1 MKPLYLVVAIIIFL
15 LVILTAVTV
24 FFFNFAIVGKRLSKE
39 NAIKR
44 AKNHKVYKTYADR
57 IVNGIEWISN
67 CKQKHVEIK
76 SYDNIKLFGTLI
88 EAEDKTDNTVILF
101 HGWTSR
107 GFFDFS
113 CIIEMY
119 HKNGFNVLMPD
130 QRAHGMSGGKYT
142 CFGVKERYD
151 VISWVNYVISLYGE
165 NCKIVIEGIS
175 MGASTVLMAAGLNEL
190 SPCVK
195 GIIADCGF
203 TSAADQFTHVLK
215 KDYHLPPFPFLYTAN
230 LLTRM
235 IAGFGFWDVN
245 AAEEVK
251 KSELPLL
258 IIHGED
264 DDFVPVKFG
273 RQIYEASASENKQI
287 ITVPGAKHG
296 MSYFIDEEH
305 CRSVLENFL
314 KNVFENQ

>member
-1 MKPLYLVVAIIIFL
+1 MKLLYLFGAILLFL
-15 LVILTAVTV
+15 FVILISVTV
-24 FFFNFAIVGKRLSKE
+24 FFFNFAIVGKRLTKE
-39 NAIKR
+39 KAIER
-44 AKNHKVYKTYADR
+44 AKTHKVYSPYADR
-57 IVNGIEWISN
+57 IINGIEWISN
-67 CKQKHVEIK
+67 CEQKHVEIK

-88 EAEDKTDNTVILF
+88 EPKEKTNNTVILF

-113 CIIEMY
+113 CIIKMY
-119 HKNGFNVLMPD
+119 HENGFNVLMPN

-151 VISWVNYVISLYGE
+151 VISWCDYVISLYGE

-175 MGASTVLMAAGLNEL
+175 MGASTVLMASGLNDL

-230 LLTRM
+230 LLTYM
-235 IAGFGFWDVN
+235 IADFGFWDVN

-273 RQIYEASASENKQI
+273 RQIYEASASKNKQI
-287 ITVPGAKHG
+287 ITVPKARHG
-296 MSYFIDEEH
+296 MSYFNDEEH
-305 CRSVLENFL
+305 CKSVLENFL
-314 KNVFENQ
+314 KNVFEKQ